1 MFSVN
6 FALVSLNVYIG
17 LSSSLASIHAGA
29 VTSPHLKLSDTDT
42 DTDTDTS
49 LHLSTIS
56 PYGFKS
62 WTTLRYPGLFM
73 TNLKNKSKAKNIA
86 NLVLLSPKMALYVH
100 GATQRSYL

>member
-17 LSSSLASIHAGA
+17 LSSSLASIDVGA
-29 VTSPHLKLSDTDT
+29 VTSPHLKLS

-62 WTTLRYPGLFM
+62 WTTLRYPGPFM